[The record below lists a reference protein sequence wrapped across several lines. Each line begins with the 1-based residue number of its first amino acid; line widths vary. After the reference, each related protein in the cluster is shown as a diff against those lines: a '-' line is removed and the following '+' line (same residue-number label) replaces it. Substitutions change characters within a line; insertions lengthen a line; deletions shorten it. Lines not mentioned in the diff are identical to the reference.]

1 MSIFPIL
8 LAFAAVV
15 AFALSA
21 MDADRGKGI
30 PIGMIFLTILIY
42 IGMFR

>member
-1 MSIFPIL
+1 MNILPVL

-30 PIGMIFLTILIY
+30 PIGLIFVTILIY
-42 IGMFR
+42 IGLFR